1 MKMLKVL
8 FPGFLAA
15 AMVMATGCGKKQ
27 SDPESALQD
36 AVKEMEKGIPESTA
50 APAPVTP
57 APGPAPAQ
65 PANAPPPPVAA
76 QMNQAVSAYKGGN
89 YVDAVA
95 RLQQL
100 RAMKGKTP
108 EQTLALQEAIASVM
122 GELYTRAS
130 KGDTR
135 AQAAVKEYER
145 IQNSRQ

>member
-1 MKMLKVL
+1 MNNLRAGWAGL
-8 FPGFLAA
+8 LAGITLLA
-15 AMVMATGCGKKQ
+15 GCGGDKPA
-27 SDPESALQD
+27 DPESALQA
-36 AVKEMEKGIPESTA
+36 AVKEMEKAPE
-50 APAPVTP
+50 TP
-57 APGPAPAQ
+57 APAAVAPAAAPQQ
-65 PANAPPPPVAA
+65 PVNAAPPPSMGV
-76 QMNQAVSAYKGGN
+76 QMNQAVTAYQGGN
-89 YVDAVA
+89 FVDAVT

-145 IQNSRQ
+145 IQTMRQ